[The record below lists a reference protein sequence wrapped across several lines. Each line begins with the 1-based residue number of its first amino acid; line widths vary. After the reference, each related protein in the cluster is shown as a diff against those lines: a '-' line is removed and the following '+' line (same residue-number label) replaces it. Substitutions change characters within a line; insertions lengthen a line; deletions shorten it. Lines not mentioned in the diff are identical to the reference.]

1 MSTDISNS
9 PGSPNDEL
17 DLGQLFTLIKK
28 GFLGVFKFFLRLFV
42 YVRNNIIWLI
52 VLSILGAA
60 LGIGLNKISARKL
73 KTEVIV
79 SPNLKS
85 KNYLYD
91 AVNEINGKIK
101 AKDTAFFASLDVG
114 KREFEKFE
122 VTVVPVSIKIEEDLE
137 ADIKYLEA
145 LEPFQNSQATADI
158 IRNLLI
164 DQNSFEQRVTFFY
177 RDPISGPVVARKLI
191 DYINSNDYY
200 RKLVDVY
207 NANDRSRLLQND
219 SILGQIDELINTYT
233 TQMNANDQAVE
244 GQLVISEEEEL
255 DIPQLFTLKNTLI
268 TQSEFKRVELQQRT
282 APLGIVN
289 FGQSQLV
296 KIPLFG
302 KSIFLIPLI
311 FIGIFIL
318 IDIIKYLNKKSR
330 ELLPE

>member
-1 MSTDISNS
+1 
-9 PGSPNDEL
+9 
-17 DLGQLFTLIKK
+17 
-28 GFLGVFKFFLRLFV
+28 
-42 YVRNNIIWLI
+42 
-52 VLSILGAA
+52 
-60 LGIGLNKISARKL
+60 
-73 KTEVIV
+73 
-79 SPNLKS
+79 
-85 KNYLYD
+85 
-91 AVNEINGKIK
+91 
-101 AKDTAFFASLDVG
+101 
-114 KREFEKFE
+114 
-122 VTVVPVSIKIEEDLE
+122 
-137 ADIKYLEA
+137 
-145 LEPFQNSQATADI
+145 
-158 IRNLLI
+158 
-164 DQNSFEQRVTFFY
+164 
-177 RDPISGPVVARKLI
+177 
-191 DYINSNDYY
+191 
-200 RKLVDVY
+200 
-207 NANDRSRLLQND
+207 NDRSRLLQND